1 MFILFV
7 SLYLFSLY
15 EPFLLSS
22 DLLMC
27 TGDSKPWNRG
37 ERAKPLHSQICKVH
51 HGHVLHY
58 STCCFVISASLSNTW
73 KKHTH

>member
-15 EPFLLSS
+15 EPFLLLS

-37 ERAKPLHSQICKVH
+37 ERVFNTLSLEGQT
-51 HGHVLHY
+51 
-58 STCCFVISASLSNTW
+58 STFTNL
-73 KKHTH
+73 